1 MKYNLIWVA
10 LFAACGLVHS
20 ADESPSTHADAVTLA
35 SRVADLE
42 ARVAKLEAAQPK
54 PVTVAAKPVLEIHTE
69 SWCAPCRVLKADLEA
84 AGELP
89 VEIRYSK
96 FSGTIPAL
104 RWTDASGKQVT
115 RTGYSRGSLQA
126 IISEV
131 TAASVARKAASIE
144 TLHGGE
150 ITWQTR

>member
-1 MKYNLIWVA
+1 MRYSLTLVA

-20 ADESPSTHADAVTLA
+20 ADESPSVVADNATLL
-35 SRVADLE
+35 SRVTDLE
-42 ARVAKLEAAQPK
+42 ARVTALEAAQPK
-54 PVTVAAKPVLEIHTE
+54 PASVAVKPVLEIHTE
-69 SWCAPCRVLKADLEA
+69 SWCSPCRVLKSDLDS

-89 VEIRYSK
+89 VEIRYGK

-115 RTGYSRGSLQA
+115 RTGYTRGSLGG

-131 TAASVARKAASIE
+131 VAGSVAR
-144 TLHGGE
+144 
-150 ITWQTR
+150 

>member
-1 MKYNLIWVA
+1 MRYSLTLVA

-20 ADESPSTHADAVTLA
+20 ADESPSVVADNATLL

-42 ARVAKLEAAQPK
+42 ARVTALEAAQIK
-54 PVTVAAKPVLEIHTE
+54 PVAVAAKPVLEIHTE
-69 SWCAPCRVLKADLEA
+69 SWCAPCRVLKSDLEA

-96 FSGTIPAL
+96 FSSSIPAL
-104 RWTDASGKQVT
+104 RWTGPDGKQVT
-115 RTGYSRGSLQA
+115 RTGYTRGTLQA

-131 TAASVARKAASIE
+131 MAGSVARGKPSE
-144 TLHGGE
+144 
-150 ITWQTR
+150 

>member
-1 MKYNLIWVA
+1 MRHGLIWVA
-10 LFAACGLVHS
+10 LFAACGLVRS
-20 ADESPSTHADAVTLA
+20 ADESPSIVADNATLL

-42 ARVAKLEAAQPK
+42 ARVTALEATQPK
-54 PVTVAAKPVLEIHTE
+54 AVAVVARPVLEIHTE

-89 VEIRYSK
+89 VEIRYVK
-96 FSGTIPAL
+96 FSSSIPAL

-115 RTGYSRGSLQA
+115 RTGYSRGTLQA

-131 TAASVARKAASIE
+131 TAASVARSAASE
-144 TLHGGE
+144 
-150 ITWQTR
+150 

>member
-1 MKYNLIWVA
+1 MRYGLTLVA
-10 LFAACGLVHS
+10 LFAACGLVRS
-20 ADESPSTHADAVTLA
+20 ADESPSVVADAVTLA

-42 ARVAKLEAAQPK
+42 ARVATLEAAQTK
-54 PVTVAAKPVLEIHTE
+54 PVAVAAKPVLEIHTE

-84 AGELP
+84 VGQLP

-96 FSGTIPAL
+96 FSSSIPAL

-115 RTGYSRGSLQA
+115 RTGYSRGTLQS

-131 TAASVARKAASIE
+131 TAGSVARSGASE
-144 TLHGGE
+144 
-150 ITWQTR
+150 

>member
-1 MKYNLIWVA
+1 MRYGLTLVV
-10 LFAACGLVHS
+10 LFAACGLVRS
-20 ADESPSTHADAVTLA
+20 ADESPSVVADAVTLA

-42 ARVAKLEAAQPK
+42 ARVATLEAAQPK
-54 PVTVAAKPVLEIHTE
+54 PVAVAAKPVLEIHTE

-84 AGELP
+84 AGQLP

-104 RWTDASGKQVT
+104 RWIDASGKQVT
-115 RTGYSRGSLQA
+115 RTGYSRGTLQS

-131 TAASVARKAASIE
+131 TAASVARSAASE
-144 TLHGGE
+144 
-150 ITWQTR
+150 